1 MAESLY
7 SVKDPSKT
15 KHKPI
20 SSTSSLAFSSNLAA
34 LISSSSGRKPSTS
47 TSAARTRPSKSSK
60 SDIFT
65 SHNKNVKKRSAA
77 DMEQSHQTKDDL
89 GAVSAAELQRS
100 KRKMEDK
107 VRMYN
112 AMKRGEYIGR
122 EDYDERGLVDFD
134 RKWAESRPDTVED
147 EHEDSDSESEDSRS
161 PQTNNNEM
169 VSYTDEFGRLRTGTA
184 VEARRFARQQRIAAA
199 ATVESANSAAH
210 PQQPANIIYGD
221 TIQHQAFNPDQIIA
235 DKMSELAAKRDKS
248 ATPPPD
254 THYDANHEIRTRGTG
269 FYGFSKDEELRKK
282 EMESL
287 EKERAETER
296 AREVRQEAKDE
307 RKQEIE
313 ERRKV
318 LEEKRSQKEAGRFLN
333 SLELEIG

>member
-1 MAESLY
+1 
-7 SVKDPSKT
+7 
-15 KHKPI
+15 
-20 SSTSSLAFSSNLAA
+20 
-34 LISSSSGRKPSTS
+34 
-47 TSAARTRPSKSSK
+47 
-60 SDIFT
+60 
-65 SHNKNVKKRSAA
+65 
-77 DMEQSHQTKDDL
+77 MEQSHQTKEDL

-122 EDYDERGLVDFD
+122 EDYDDRGLVDFD
-134 RKWAESRPDTVED
+134 RKWATSQAEEED
-147 EHEDSDSESEDSRS
+147 RDENSAAESEDSHS
-161 PQTNNNEM
+161 SQTNRNAQ

-184 VEARRFARQQRIAAA
+184 SEARRAARQQRLAAA
-199 ATVESANSAAH
+199 ASVESANSAAH
-210 PQQPANIIYGD
+210 PQQPTNIIYGD

-235 DKMSELAAKRDKS
+235 NKMSELAAKRDKS

-296 AREVRQEAKDE
+296 AREVRQEAKDK
-307 RKQEIE
+307 RKREIE

-318 LEEKRSQKEAGRFLN
+318 IEEKRSQKEADRFLN
-333 SLELEIG
+333 SLELDIG